1 MANKG
6 FAHVE
11 IPTDN
16 RADSAKFYST
26 VFGWEMTP
34 LDDMDYTTFSSGNV
48 GGGFPKVDGNVSK
61 KDRVLIYVDSDD
73 IDADLKK
80 VEAAGG
86 KTLHGKE
93 EIPGWGWWAMFSD
106 PTGNSLGLY
115 QKLPK

>member
-1 MANKG
+1 MNTTIRGGMQFTLILAMLALTSFRGRAATASNS
-6 FAHVE
+6 A
-11 IPTDN
+11 PT
-16 RADSAKFYST
+16 
-26 VFGWEMTP
+26 
-34 LDDMDYTTFSSGNV
+34 SGNV
-48 GGGFPKVDGNVSK
+48 GGGFPKVDGNVAK
-61 KDRVLIYVDSDD
+61 KDRVLIYVDSND
-73 IDADLKK
+73 IEADLKK